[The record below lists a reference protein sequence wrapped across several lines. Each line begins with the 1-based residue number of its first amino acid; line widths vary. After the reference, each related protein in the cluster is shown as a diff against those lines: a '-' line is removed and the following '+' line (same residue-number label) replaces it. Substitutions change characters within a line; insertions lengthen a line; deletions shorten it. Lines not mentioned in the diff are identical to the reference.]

1 MTLPG
6 KVVMFLLLT
15 YLTVLVGPSH
25 NRQQGLSTYYQL
37 SSPALLVPFLQ
48 RCFLGSTP
56 KELTNLNLVSR
67 SVWGSSD
74 KNSHPRAYLKK
85 NTENTRVCITNI
97 RTETSFLSGP
107 SWLPSI
113 LFEISLRVFECK
125 SSAIPLY
132 SVAVLKNIHRL
143 SLGLFRNQ
151 QCHLQYLFCEE
162 SGDK

>member
-25 NRQQGLSTYYQL
+25 SRQQGLSTYYQL
-37 SSPALLVPFLQ
+37 SSPAFLVPFLQ

-85 NTENTRVCITNI
+85 NTDVEN
-97 RTETSFLSGP
+97 
-107 SWLPSI
+107 PSI
-113 LFEISLRVFECK
+113 SQLANKLLLVFTLCGKYKSL
-125 SSAIPLY
+125 
-132 SVAVLKNIHRL
+132 H
-143 SLGLFRNQ
+143 
-151 QCHLQYLFCEE
+151 H
-162 SGDK
+162 